1 MGSEIPGWCA
11 RERSMG
17 GDGRRLRRARRTR
30 LVIETRAPP
39 KGTRFF
45 SIVACACSRGGR
57 VMRARAGWPV
67 NSANARM
74 GEDGEMVVVA
84 TRSAAAFRTVTRAAE
99 KLDGDA
105 SAVNAQRMF
114 DEVRSLDV
122 LSLSMRVAYWPDA
135 SAREGDGDA
144 LGEYQKLEWPAFITR
159 RNGAVA
165 RRGADRLP

>member
-1 MGSEIPGWCA
+1 
-11 RERSMG
+11 
-17 GDGRRLRRARRTR
+17 
-30 LVIETRAPP
+30 
-39 KGTRFF
+39 
-45 SIVACACSRGGR
+45 
-57 VMRARAGWPV
+57 
-67 NSANARM
+67 
-74 GEDGEMVVVA
+74 MVVVA

-144 LGEYQKLEWPAFITR
+144 LGEYQNCLLYTSPSPRDKRQSRMPSSA
-159 RNGAVA
+159 
-165 RRGADRLP
+165 

>member
-1 MGSEIPGWCA
+1 MSA
-11 RERSMG
+11 Q
-17 GDGRRLRRARRTR
+17 
-30 LVIETRAPP
+30 
-39 KGTRFF
+39 
-45 SIVACACSRGGR
+45 
-57 VMRARAGWPV
+57 AGWPV

-84 TRSAAAFRTVTRAAE
+84 TRSAAAFRTVTRAVE

>member
-1 MGSEIPGWCA
+1 
-11 RERSMG
+11 
-17 GDGRRLRRARRTR
+17 
-30 LVIETRAPP
+30 
-39 KGTRFF
+39 
-45 SIVACACSRGGR
+45 
-57 VMRARAGWPV
+57 MRARAGWPV

-165 RRGADRLP
+165 RLGADRLP